1 MSKTK
6 NKVSRKSMEEALRAG
21 CHVGVSGGVILRA
34 DHLGRVEGGR
44 LNQIFGQAEHVEAA
58 IVRDPAGFL
67 TIAGMHHAI
76 NHGGSVM
83 LNGEVISN
91 IDDLP
96 DEERLEALRAETAD
110 AVNASID
117 NQLAL
122 LTCAKANAQG
132 FLPARRGR
140 LRHEH
145 DGSPA
150 PGGPEGSPARPA
162 GGRFQRHV
170 AGRQDDG
177 RPGRFRRDE
186 ETRALGGREGARHR
200 RHGQDD
206 ERRAPGRPAHG
217 RQKGSQ
223 VGSG

>member
-122 LTCAKANAQG
+122 LTCAKANVRAHKD
-132 FLPARRGR
+132 F
-140 LRHEH
+140 
-145 DGSPA
+145 S
-150 PGGPEGSPARPA
+150 
-162 GGRFQRHV
+162 
-170 AGRQDDG
+170 
-177 RPGRFRRDE
+177 RRDAADYGMSTTEAPPPADPKAPPPVPPADASNVTSPDAKTTGAPADFDAMKKPELLAAAKEHGIDGTDKMTNE
-186 ETRALGGREGARHR
+186 ELRAALRTAAKKEA
-200 RHGQDD
+200 
-206 ERRAPGRPAHG
+206 
-217 RQKGSQ
+217 K
-223 VGSG
+223 